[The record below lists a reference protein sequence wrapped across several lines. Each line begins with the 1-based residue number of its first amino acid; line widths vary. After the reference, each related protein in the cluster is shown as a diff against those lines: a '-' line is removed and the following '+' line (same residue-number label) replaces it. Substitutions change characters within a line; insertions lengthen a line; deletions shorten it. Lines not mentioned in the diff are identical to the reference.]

1 MKNLLKVNLSSLLI
15 LGLFAFMPELY
26 GQQKETEMRALTES
40 SDLIVVGK
48 VLNTKAEWGVDKK
61 GIYTDVT
68 IEVDEYLKGQESES
82 TITVRHPGGEV
93 GEVGELY
100 THMPSFKKEEEMVL
114 FVKKNNY
121 DGKYRV
127 YDGAN
132 GKIEIIKNKA
142 SGEQYTTSNKKVA
155 DLKKQIK
162 SYQKEK

>member
-1 MKNLLKVNLSSLLI
+1 MQKVINIFIQIIIVSIIFALSIHSQQIHVNLKTLTMNSEVI
-15 LGLFAFMPELY
+15 L
-26 GQQKETEMRALTES
+26 T
-40 SDLIVVGK
+40 GK
-48 VLNTKAEWGVDKK
+48 VFKQKSKWNDNKSR
-61 GIYTDVT
+61 IYTDVT

-82 TITVRHPGGEV
+82 TITVRNPGGEV

-142 SGEQYTTSNKKVA
+142 SGEKYTTSNKKVA